1 MTQPFVP
8 DIIWNGFRQG
18 SSFRSRRSMNSEG
31 GFRIEVFAGNGRKR
45 CLRYSA
51 GSTSGKVEMMQ
62 RRAVA
67 VLA

>member
-1 MTQPFVP
+1 
-8 DIIWNGFRQG
+8 
-18 SSFRSRRSMNSEG
+18 MNSEG